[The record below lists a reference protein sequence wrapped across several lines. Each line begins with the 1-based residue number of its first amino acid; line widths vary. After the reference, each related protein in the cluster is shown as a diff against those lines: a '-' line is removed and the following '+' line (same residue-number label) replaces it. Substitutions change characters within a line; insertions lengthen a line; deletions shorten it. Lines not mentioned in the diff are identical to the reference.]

1 MSNICWINKEEE
13 SMSILSRTEE
23 VVLLTIWD
31 LKDNAYGIT
40 ISEKLTEV
48 TRKTW
53 RLGAVYVILERL
65 QKKGYLE
72 SYLGNPTNERG
83 GRRKRLY
90 KVSKTG
96 LQNLIETKNMEKNIW
111 KNISVENLRPGCE

>member
-1 MSNICWINKEEE
+1 MN
-13 SMSILSRTEE
+13 ILSRTEE
-23 VVLLTIWD
+23 IVLLTIWD

-40 ISEKLTEV
+40 ISNKLTEF
-48 TRKTW
+48 TGKTW

-72 SYLGNPTNERG
+72 SFLGNPSNERG

-90 KVSKTG
+90 RVSKTG
-96 LQNLIETKNMEKNIW
+96 LETLIDTKNMETNIW
-111 KNISVENLRPGCE
+111 KNISVENLRLGYE